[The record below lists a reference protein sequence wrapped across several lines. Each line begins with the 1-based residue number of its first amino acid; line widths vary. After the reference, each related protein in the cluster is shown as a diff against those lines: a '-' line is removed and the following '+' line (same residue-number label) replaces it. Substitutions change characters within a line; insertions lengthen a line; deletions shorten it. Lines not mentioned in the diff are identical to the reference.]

1 MAELLSNIPD
11 RFILSLNDHPEVS
24 KLFPEFQIEVMNTR
38 YSANARAIWRA
49 NELLIRNARW
59 PRSSGLRSYRCG

>member
-11 RFILSLNDHPEVS
+11 RFILSLNDHPEVR

-38 YSANARAIWRA
+38 YSANRGVIHA
-49 NELLIRNARW
+49 
-59 PRSSGLRSYRCG
+59 PTPGTMGKTKMSD